1 MRTGFLTA
9 ILLLLLE
16 STCLAENWAE
26 AMFDHT
32 SHNFGVVAR
41 GAKVVHRFPFENKY
55 EEDVHVRD
63 VKASCGCTSLEVT
76 KKTIGTWETSEIVMQ
91 LDTRKFQGRKDA
103 VITVE
108 LEFIKQTPDGPR
120 RSSSVEVRLPFYSYI
135 RSDVVLQPGSAQF
148 GSVAAGTS
156 VEKKVTLS
164 FAGSPGWAITGL
176 GDGVS
181 PYLGVRMAELGRN
194 AGRVTYQIS
203 VELKPDAPVGH
214 IQEFVELITNDT
226 RPNAGRVL
234 LLVEGEV
241 TSTLAVRPSPL
252 SFGVL
257 NTGTSVTKTLV
268 VRAEKAFTIEEI
280 TCPDDRIGILL
291 PEVDAASPVYVVP
304 ITFTAGA
311 VAGAVDT
318 KLIVR
323 TDLAGGESVEVL
335 VDGQILKPGPEPEPE
350 PSDEVEPVAEPSGE
364 TDPPADDDAE

>member
-9 ILLLLLE
+9 TLLLFLG

-41 GAKVVHRFPFENKY
+41 GAKVEHRFPFENKY
-55 EEDVHVRD
+55 EEDVHVVS
-63 VKASCGCTSLEVT
+63 VKASCGCTRLEVT
-76 KKTIGTWETSEIVMQ
+76 KKTIGTWETSEVVML

-103 VITVE
+103 VITVK
-108 LEFIKQTPDGPR
+108 LEFIKQTPNGPV
-120 RSSSVEVRLPFYSYI
+120 RSGSVEVRLPFYSYI
-135 RSDVVLQPGSAQF
+135 RRDVVLQPGSAQF
-148 GSVAAGTS
+148 GSVAAG
-156 VEKKVTLS
+156 VGAQKKVTLS

-176 GDGVS
+176 GESVS
-181 PYLGVRMAELGRN
+181 PYLGVRVVELGRN
-194 AGRVTYQIS
+194 AGRVTYQIA
-203 VELKPDAPVGH
+203 VELKSDAPVGQ
-214 IQEFVELITNDT
+214 IREFVELITNDT

-241 TSTLAVRPSPL
+241 TSSLAVRPSPL

-268 VRAEKAFTIEEI
+268 VRSEKAFLIEKI

-291 PEVDAASPVYVVP
+291 PEVDVASAVYVVP
-304 ITFTAGA
+304 ITFTAGG

-318 KLIVR
+318 KLIVQ

-335 VDGQILKPGPEPEPE
+335 VDGRILEPDPPDDVEPEPL
-350 PSDEVEPVAEPSGE
+350 PPDDEAQPVPM
-364 TDPPADDDAE
+364 